1 MSERASHT
9 NWRQPITGH
18 KSNSSGREGRKQA
31 EKTTLTEQGIDV
43 DEFLRDNRASIQ
55 RMRGTRTRRKPLEH
69 EQKRD
74 EVFDTFKR
82 LSQSQKGNVSA
93 SDVART
99 LGMAISTVLYQ
110 MNNLLL
116 LEMLDRHGY
125 TWTLA
130 TRKDTR

>member
-31 EKTTLTEQGIDV
+31 ETPILTEQRINF
-43 DEFLRDNRASIQ
+43 DEFIRANYASIQ

-69 EQKRD
+69 DQKRD

-110 MNNLLL
+110 MNNLLML
-116 LEMLDRHGY
+116 GMLDRHGY
-125 TWTLA
+125 TWTLK
-130 TRKDTR
+130 TGKDAR

>member
-18 KSNSSGREGRKQA
+18 KSNSGGHEGRKQA
-31 EKTTLTEQGIDV
+31 EKPTLTEQGIDI
-43 DEFLRDNRASIQ
+43 DEFLRDNRARIQ
-55 RMRGTRTRRKPLEH
+55 RLRGTRTRKPLEH
-69 EQKRD
+69 DRRRD

-82 LSQSQKGNVSA
+82 LSQSRKGNVSA

-99 LGMAISTVLYQ
+99 LRLPNSTVLYQ
-110 MNNLLL
+110 MKSLLML
-116 LEMLDRHGY
+116 GMLDRHGY

>member
-31 EKTTLTEQGIDV
+31 ENPILTEQRINF
-43 DEFLRDNRASIQ
+43 DEFIRANYASIQ

-69 EQKRD
+69 DRRRD

-82 LSQSQKGNVSA
+82 LSQSRKGNVSA

-99 LGMAISTVLYQ
+99 LRLPNSTVLYQ
-110 MNNLLL
+110 MKSLLML
-116 LEMLDRHGY
+116 GMLDRHGY